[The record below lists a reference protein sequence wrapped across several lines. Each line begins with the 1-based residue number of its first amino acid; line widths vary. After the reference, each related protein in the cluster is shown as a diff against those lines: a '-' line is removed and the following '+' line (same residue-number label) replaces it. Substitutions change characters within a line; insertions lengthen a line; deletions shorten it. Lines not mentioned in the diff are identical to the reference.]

1 MSSLDEEEP
10 NLEKGLQYWENT
22 PATLNGVLGGFG
34 TGTLPRVDPLGSR
47 QFAQSLLPYTVRIKS
62 VLRPLAADDDSKP
75 PLRRIRALDV
85 GAGIGRVTANVL
97 LHLVDDVVMVEPIPK
112 FVEQAVNTAEKW
124 NGISGKEKSVTF
136 LTGPLQRFDPRKT
149 VKENGEEFM
158 PRRMGWTP
166 PPTEENESGYDI
178 VWCQWALGHL
188 SDADLVTFFKQARES
203 LRKSPT
209 GRAQEDGLVV
219 VKENVCR
226 DSHDGEPAVVFDY
239 DDSSVTRS
247 NLKWLQIFKEAG
259 LTLVRDKVQEG
270 LPDGLF
276 EVRMYALR

>member
-1 MSSLDEEEP
+1 MSALDEEEP

-62 VLRPLAADDDSKP
+62 VLRPLAADDGSQP

-112 FVEQAVNTAEKW
+112 FVERAVNAAAGWK
-124 NGISGKEKSVTF
+124 GISNKEKSVTF
-136 LTGPLQRFDPRKT
+136 LTGPLQQFDPRKT
-149 VKENGEEFM
+149 VKENGEEFN
-158 PRRMGWTP
+158 PRRTGWAP
-166 PPTEENESGYDI
+166 PPNGEGERGYDI

-226 DSHDGEPAVVFDY
+226 DSHDGEA
-239 DDSSVTRS
+239 
-247 NLKWLQIFKEAG
+247 A
-259 LTLVRDKVQEG
+259 
-270 LPDGLF
+270 
-276 EVRMYALR
+276 

>member
-1 MSSLDEEEP
+1 M
-10 NLEKGLQYWENT
+10 
-22 PATLNGVLGGFG
+22 
-34 TGTLPRVDPLGSR
+34 
-47 QFAQSLLPYTVRIKS
+47 
-62 VLRPLAADDDSKP
+62 
-75 PLRRIRALDV
+75 DV

-178 VWCQWALGHL
+178 VWCQASRTCSCL
-188 SDADLVTFFKQARES
+188 
-203 LRKSPT
+203 
-209 GRAQEDGLVV
+209 
-219 VKENVCR
+219 
-226 DSHDGEPAVVFDY
+226 
-239 DDSSVTRS
+239 
-247 NLKWLQIFKEAG
+247 
-259 LTLVRDKVQEG
+259 
-270 LPDGLF
+270 
-276 EVRMYALR
+276 

>member
-1 MSSLDEEEP
+1 MSALDEEEP

-62 VLRPLAADDDSKP
+62 VLRPLAADDGSRP

-112 FVEQAVNTAEKW
+112 FVEQAVNAAAGWK
-124 NGISGKEKSVTF
+124 GISNKEKSVTF
-136 LTGPLQRFDPRKT
+136 LTGPLQQFDARKT
-149 VKENGEEFM
+149 VKENGEEFN
-158 PRRMGWTP
+158 PRRAGWAP
-166 PPTEENESGYDI
+166 PPDGEGERGYDI

-226 DSHDGEPAVVFDY
+226 DSHDGEA
-239 DDSSVTRS
+239 
-247 NLKWLQIFKEAG
+247 A
-259 LTLVRDKVQEG
+259 
-270 LPDGLF
+270 
-276 EVRMYALR
+276 